1 MTTTTFGLDVFRR
14 ELLKGSTET
23 LILSLLAGQE
33 MYGYQLAK
41 EMEKK
46 SGGYFHLKEGTLY
59 PALHRL
65 ERDGMIEGH
74 WELSQSGQSRRYY
87 HVSTPGHG
95 PPRRHARRMEHV
107 LGRREPDRSS
117 PSASLPTWP
126 ETPPPSNLYR
136 WQSACSSATTFSLL
150 PHPDGLERSVPFV
163 AGDSP

>member
-65 ERDGMIEGH
+65 ERDGLIKGH

-87 HVSTPGHG
+87 HVSTRGMD
-95 PPRRHARRMEHV
+95 RLDAMLAEWNTFSDAVNRIARPV
-107 LGRREPDRSS
+107 
-117 PSASLPTWP
+117 SLPA
-126 ETPPPSNLYR
+126 Y
-136 WQSACSSATTFSLL
+136 
-150 PHPDGLERSVPFV
+150 V
-163 AGDSP
+163 A